1 MEGGGEE
8 RPRRSY
14 GRRGG
19 SYGRRGGGGGG
30 YSGGGSYGRRGGG
43 GGGYSGGGRGGGGGY
58 GRGGGGGGYG
68 RGSGYG
74 GREGGGRSVER
85 DRGPVPVEE
94 GQEIDVTIDSVG
106 RRGDGI
112 ARFNNFVIFV
122 PGTNTGDK
130 VKVRITGVRNNFATG
145 EVVTGATE

>member
-1 MEGGGEE
+1 GA
-8 RPRRSY
+8 Y
-14 GRRGG
+14 G
-19 SYGRRGGGGGG
+19 
-30 YSGGGSYGRRGGG
+30 
-43 GGGYSGGGRGGGGGY
+43 GGGRGGGGASGS
-58 GRGGGGGGYG
+58 GGAGAGQA
-68 RGSGYG
+68 RGSGDG

-94 GQEIDVTIDSVG
+94 GQEIDVTTDSVG

>member
-19 SYGRRGGGGGG
+19 SYGRRGGGG
-30 YSGGGSYGRRGGG
+30 
-43 GGGYSGGGRGGGGGY
+43 YSGGGRGGGGGY
-58 GRGGGGGGYG
+58 GRGGGGGGGYG
-68 RGSGYG
+68 RGGGYG

-94 GQEIDVTIDSVG
+94 GQEIDVMIDSVG

-145 EVVTGATE
+145 EVVTGETE

>member
-19 SYGRRGGGGGG
+19 SYGRRGGGG
-30 YSGGGSYGRRGGG
+30 
-43 GGGYSGGGRGGGGGY
+43 YSGGGRGGGGGY

-68 RGSGYG
+68 RSGGYG

-94 GQEIDVTIDSVG
+94 GQEDDVAVDSVG

-122 PGTNTGDK
+122 LEPTL
-130 VKVRITGVRNNFATG
+130 ATRSKS
-145 EVVTGATE
+145 E

>member
-30 YSGGGSYGRRGGG
+30 
-43 GGGYSGGGRGGGGGY
+43 GGGGY
-58 GRGGGGGGYG
+58 GRGGG
-68 RGSGYG
+68 YG
-74 GREGGGRSVER
+74 GRESGGRGFER

>member
-19 SYGRRGGGGGG
+19 SYGRR
-30 YSGGGSYGRRGGG
+30 G

-68 RGSGYG
+68 RGGGYG
-74 GREGGGRSVER
+74 GREGGGGGFER
-85 DRGPVPVEE
+85 DRGPVPVEG
-94 GQEIDVTIDSVG
+94 GQGVGGTIYLVG
-106 RRGDGI
+106 RGGGGVPPLKKLFIFLSWTNNRDQGKRGKKG
-112 ARFNNFVIFV
+112 
-122 PGTNTGDK
+122 
-130 VKVRITGVRNNFATG
+130 VKKKFAN
-145 EVVTGATE
+145 

>member
-19 SYGRRGGGGGG
+19 SYGRRGGGGG
-30 YSGGGSYGRRGGG
+30 YS
-43 GGGYSGGGRGGGGGY
+43 
-58 GRGGGGGGYG
+58 GGGGGGYG
-68 RGSGYG
+68 RSGGYG
-74 GREGGGRSVER
+74 GREGGGRGFER

>member
-19 SYGRRGGGGGG
+19 SYGRGGGGAGGG
-30 YSGGGSYGRRGGG
+30 YGGGS
-43 GGGYSGGGRGGGGGY
+43 RGGGGGY

-68 RGSGYG
+68 REG
-74 GREGGGRSVER
+74 GGGRSSER

>member
-19 SYGRRGGGGGG
+19 SYGRGGGGGGGG
-30 YSGGGSYGRRGGG
+30 YGGGS
-43 GGGYSGGGRGGGGGY
+43 RGGGGGY

-68 RGSGYG
+68 RGGGGGY
-74 GREGGGRSVER
+74 GREGGGGRSSER

>member
-19 SYGRRGGGGGG
+19 SYGRR
-30 YSGGGSYGRRGGG
+30 G

-68 RGSGYG
+68 RGGGYG
-74 GREGGGRSVER
+74 GREGGGGGRSFGR
-85 DRGPVPVEE
+85 DRGPVSGEE
-94 GQEIDVTIDSVG
+94 GPGVPVTIESNG
-106 RRGDGI
+106 MRGDGS
-112 ARFNNFVIFV
+112 APFHKFCLFV
-122 PGTNTGDK
+122 PGNNTSRQ
-130 VKVRITGVRNNFATG
+130 VQVRITSARNNVATG
-145 EVVTGATE
+145 Q

>member
-1 MEGGGEE
+1 MEGGGDE

-19 SYGRRGGGGGG
+19 SYGRRGGGGG
-30 YSGGGSYGRRGGG
+30 YSGGGS
-43 GGGYSGGGRGGGGGY
+43 RGGGGGY
-58 GRGGGGGGYG
+58 GGG
-68 RGSGYG
+68 GSGYG
-74 GREGGGRSVER
+74 REGGARSFER

-145 EVVTGATE
+145 EVVTGASE

>member
-1 MEGGGEE
+1 MSNEGRED

-19 SYGRRGGGGGG
+19 SYGRSGGGGYGRGRGGGGG
-30 YSGGGSYGRRGGG
+30 YGR
-43 GGGYSGGGRGGGGGY
+43 GRGGGGGY
-58 GRGGGGGGYG
+58 GRGGGYGGG
-68 RGSGYG
+68 
-74 GREGGGRSVER
+74 GGGERSSER

-94 GQEIDVTIDSVG
+94 GQEVDVTVESVG

-122 PGTNTGDK
+122 PGTNAGDK
-130 VKVRITGVRNNFATG
+130 VKVRITSVRNNFATG
-145 EVVTGATE
+145 DVVKGE

>member
-19 SYGRRGGGGGG
+19 SYGRGGGGGGGG
-30 YSGGGSYGRRGGG
+30 YGGGN
-43 GGGYSGGGRGGGGGY
+43 RGGGGGY
-58 GRGGGGGGYG
+58 GRGGGGGGCG
-68 RGSGYG
+68 RGGGGGY
-74 GREGGGRSVER
+74 GREGGGGRSSER

>member
-19 SYGRRGGGGGG
+19 SYGRGGGG
-30 YSGGGSYGRRGGG
+30 
-43 GGGYSGGGRGGGGGY
+43 
-58 GRGGGGGGYG
+58 GGGGGGYG
-68 RGSGYG
+68 REG
-74 GREGGGRSVER
+74 GGGRSSER

-145 EVVTGATE
+145 EVVTGALE